1 MFSAAKG
8 FLNNL
13 NQIKY
18 IKNIDRVEMA
28 KIPNPDDN
36 LECNSE
42 PFKDG
47 SKEKIEYLQNDLRID
62 NLQIFSYSY
71 FRLLWRRTWLFATP
85 AVLASLLLG
94 TVVSPQL
101 SKKKDLPT
109 YRVEST
115 IYNSNFG
122 ESNKQEEVI
131 HTNGYN
137 IVDEGINGDESSLS
151 NKVVLKVYNDY
162 NYFTADFYLG
172 DDGELTFKSG
182 DTSMHHDFTD
192 YESMP
197 FTDCDDKYVSL
208 FDKLVALIQESDSLP
223 AAKIDVLT
231 KLTEEEKK
239 TIIIDVVRYVYLGET
254 EVLVEKS
261 KFGPGI
267 VLFVLLCASILVDFV
282 YFVSNCGDCPQVFSR
297 DELEDNPKDI
307 PQTSKDNTEEELDDE
322 VKEDTQTSKED
333 TEENSANPVGKYNV
347 FPILS
352 YKDGAL
358 NIDALAEVNMIFQTI
373 RYKEE
378 FLAAER
384 ERILLLWDEICENIA
399 EQDREKLLTKYE
411 KKLIKEKY
419 SDAFSRER

>member
-1 MFSAAKG
+1 M
-8 FLNNL
+8 
-13 NQIKY
+13 
-18 IKNIDRVEMA
+18 
-28 KIPNPDDN
+28 
-36 LECNSE
+36 
-42 PFKDG
+42 
-47 SKEKIEYLQNDLRID
+47 
-62 NLQIFSYSY
+62 
-71 FRLLWRRTWLFATP
+71 
-85 AVLASLLLG
+85 LLG
-94 TVVSPQL
+94 TAVSPQL

-109 YRVEST
+109 YSVEST

-122 ESNKQEEVI
+122 ESKKQEEVI

-151 NKVVLKVYNDY
+151 DEVVLKVYDDY

-172 DDGELTFKSG
+172 EEGKLTFKSG

-223 AAKIDVLT
+223 AEKIDVLT

-239 TIIIDVVRYVYLGET
+239 TIIIDVVRYVYLGDT

-261 KFGPGI
+261 KFGPSI
-267 VLFVLLCASILVDFV
+267 VLFVLLCVSILVDV
-282 YFVSNCGDCPQVFSR
+282 LYIVSNFGDCPQVFSR

-307 PQTSKDNTEEELDDE
+307 PQTSKDNTEDELDDE
-322 VKEDTQTSKED
+322 VKEDTQNSKED

>member
-109 YRVEST
+109 Y
-115 IYNSNFG
+115 NSNFG
-122 ESNKQEEVI
+122 ESKKQEEVI

-151 NKVVLKVYNDY
+151 DEVVLKVYDDY

-172 DDGELTFKSG
+172 EEGKLTFKSG

-223 AAKIDVLT
+223 AEKIDVLT

-239 TIIIDVVRYVYLGET
+239 TIIIDVVRYVYLGDT

-261 KFGPGI
+261 KFGPSI
-267 VLFVLLCASILVDFV
+267 VLFVLLCVSILVDV
-282 YFVSNCGDCPQVFSR
+282 LYIVSNFGDCPQVFSR

-307 PQTSKDNTEEELDDE
+307 PQTSKDNTEDELDDE
-322 VKEDTQTSKED
+322 VKEDTQNSKED

>member
-94 TVVSPQL
+94 TAVSPQL

-109 YRVEST
+109 YSVEST

-122 ESNKQEEVI
+122 ESKKQEEVI

-151 NKVVLKVYNDY
+151 DEVVLKVYDDY

-172 DDGELTFKSG
+172 EEGKLTFKSG

-223 AAKIDVLT
+223 AEKIDVLT

-239 TIIIDVVRYVYLGET
+239 TIIIDVVRYVYLGDT

-261 KFGPGI
+261 KFGPSI
-267 VLFVLLCASILVDFV
+267 VLFVLLCVSILVDV
-282 YFVSNCGDCPQVFSR
+282 LYIVSNFGDCPQVFSR

-307 PQTSKDNTEEELDDE
+307 PQTSKDNTEDELDDE
-322 VKEDTQTSKED
+322 VKEDTQNSKED